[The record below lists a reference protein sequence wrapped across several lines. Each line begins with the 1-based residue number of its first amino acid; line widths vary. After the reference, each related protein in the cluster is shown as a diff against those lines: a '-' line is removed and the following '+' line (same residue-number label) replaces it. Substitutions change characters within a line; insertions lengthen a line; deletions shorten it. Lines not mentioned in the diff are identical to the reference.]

1 MKDLNTGR
9 RIKSINYKG
18 LIGLFLIIGFIL
30 GLAGNSDITYGI
42 KFHSNSQIMETSVD
56 ESFKE
61 INENINEQS
70 KLENGT
76 KNYFPIL
83 KLYDDKDHDATT
95 SRTNMDNF
103 SFQSFQM
110 LYYGKDAVK
119 NQFKINKKV
128 KAHREYTSKIFDK
141 TRYESGAKSFLVDY
155 EENDPYIQNIAY
167 NITMNLENPTR
178 AEIARAVYNWVQE
191 NVDYEYPAYYES
203 KHFATQTAK
212 LKKGNCCDQARLV
225 IALCR
230 AAGIPRYATEF
241 DQSDSVQ
248 LMGGRITGHVWPVII
263 TESGERIICDT
274 TCNSN
279 SFGTPSW
286 KNFGYVKESN
296 ILTF

>member
-9 RIKSINYKG
+9 RIKFINYKG
-18 LIGLFLIIGFIL
+18 LISLVLIIGFIL

-61 INENINEQS
+61 INKNIIEQS
-70 KLENGT
+70 SLEDGK

-83 KLYDDKDHDATT
+83 RLSKNGDYNATT
-95 SRTNMDNF
+95 SLTKMDNF
-103 SFQSFQM
+103 NFKSFKM
-110 LYYGKDAVK
+110 IYYGKEAVK
-119 NQFKINKKV
+119 DQFKINKKV
-128 KAHREYTSKIFDK
+128 NAHKEYTSKIFDK
-141 TRYESGAKSFLVDY
+141 TLYESGSKSFLVDY
-155 EENDPYIQNIAY
+155 EENDPYIQNIAS

-203 KHFATQTAK
+203 KHFAPQTAK
-212 LKKGNCCDQARLV
+212 LKKGNCCDQSRLV

-230 AAGIPRYATEF
+230 AAGIPRNATEF

-248 LMGGRITGHVWPVII
+248 LVGGRVTGHVWPVII

-286 KNFGYVKESN
+286 KNLGYVKESN
-296 ILTF
+296 ILSF